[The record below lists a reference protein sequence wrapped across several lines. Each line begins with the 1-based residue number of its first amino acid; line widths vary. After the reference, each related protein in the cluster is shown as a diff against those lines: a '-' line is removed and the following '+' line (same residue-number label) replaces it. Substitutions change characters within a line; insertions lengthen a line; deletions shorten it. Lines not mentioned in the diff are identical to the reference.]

1 MKLKI
6 YHPSILVVLLMMIA
20 ALSSSAILLANQ
32 GEELPTKSLSIP
44 TAPITTTLS
53 KEERE
58 DAIRIVKTSGVVESI
73 NGNQNW
79 EADWVLST
87 KIAGTEG
94 VRLEALWSEPVE
106 SSGPWSLMPCNGTL
120 KTFTKERWSQIRRLV
135 VFVDMEAEA
144 VAGYGVTSQKEDVP
158 QPTYDLDPDETV
170 KLYDVETGDIIYE
183 GSPSDVPSKEEVCA
197 DGTFYRD

>member
-6 YHPSILVVLLMMIA
+6 HHPRILVVLLLMIA

-44 TAPITTTLS
+44 TGPITTTLS
-53 KEERE
+53 KEDRE

-79 EADWVLST
+79 EADLVLST

-106 SSGPWSLMPCNGTL
+106 SSGPWSLMHCRGTL
-120 KTFTKERWSQIRRLV
+120 KTFTRERWSQVKRLV
-135 VFVDMEAEA
+135 VFVDMEAES
-144 VAGYGVTSQKEDVP
+144 VAGFGVTSQKEDVP
-158 QPTYDLDPDETV
+158 QPIYDMDTDETV

-183 GSPSDVPSKEEVCA
+183 GSPSDAPAKDELCA
-197 DGTFYRD
+197 EGTFYRD

>member
-6 YHPSILVVLLMMIA
+6 HHPRILVVLLLMIA

-44 TAPITTTLS
+44 TGPITTTLS
-53 KEERE
+53 KEDRE

-79 EADWVLST
+79 EADLVLST

-106 SSGPWSLMPCNGTL
+106 SSGPWSLMHCRGTL
-120 KTFTKERWSQIRRLV
+120 KTWEC
-135 VFVDMEAEA
+135 
-144 VAGYGVTSQKEDVP
+144 VTSL
-158 QPTYDLDPDETV
+158 PT
-170 KLYDVETGDIIYE
+170 
-183 GSPSDVPSKEEVCA
+183 
-197 DGTFYRD
+197 